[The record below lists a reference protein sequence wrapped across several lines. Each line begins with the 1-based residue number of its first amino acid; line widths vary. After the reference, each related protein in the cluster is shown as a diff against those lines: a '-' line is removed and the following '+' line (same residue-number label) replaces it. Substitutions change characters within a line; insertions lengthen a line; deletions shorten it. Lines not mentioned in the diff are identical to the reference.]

1 MLPDVSSV
9 NQLVSLQQP
18 FRSSDFSLLCKKWS
32 RLAGATGKAMPCKMD
47 VEVKGIPVHVSETS
61 TVEQLLNPY
70 AWIDHVHEATSELSD
85 LSSFRCS
92 AWCFDSNKIPPS
104 KELWV
109 AEPPNTIL
117 ESPPVKRFLAYPI
130 KFKTSI
136 ISPSGE
142 AATSP
147 PPSPPPEDES
157 DDSDDDP
164 STRQRRRFTASAP
177 PRVGRELAAGSES
190 ASYGGV
196 GSTAQARERPTSSG
210 SHVVESM
217 MATVSQTVSL
227 DDVSLLDN
235 EADVINETQMQSKT
249 LEDRARPAPRVESA
263 EDEATEAMVME
274 NGPPEAPVLNLEG
287 VILGLFLLL
296 LWRNLQLNW
305 VSWALN
311 ELRCSR
317 PLPAQPLLGLR

>member
-1 MLPDVSSV
+1 
-9 NQLVSLQQP
+9 
-18 FRSSDFSLLCKKWS
+18 
-32 RLAGATGKAMPCKMD
+32 
-47 VEVKGIPVHVSETS
+47 
-61 TVEQLLNPY
+61 
-70 AWIDHVHEATSELSD
+70 
-85 LSSFRCS
+85 
-92 AWCFDSNKIPPS
+92 
-104 KELWV
+104 
-109 AEPPNTIL
+109 
-117 ESPPVKRFLAYPI
+117 
-130 KFKTSI
+130 
-136 ISPSGE
+136 
-142 AATSP
+142 
-147 PPSPPPEDES
+147 
-157 DDSDDDP
+157 
-164 STRQRRRFTASAP
+164 
-177 PRVGRELAAGSES
+177 
-190 ASYGGV
+190 
-196 GSTAQARERPTSSG
+196 
-210 SHVVESM
+210 M